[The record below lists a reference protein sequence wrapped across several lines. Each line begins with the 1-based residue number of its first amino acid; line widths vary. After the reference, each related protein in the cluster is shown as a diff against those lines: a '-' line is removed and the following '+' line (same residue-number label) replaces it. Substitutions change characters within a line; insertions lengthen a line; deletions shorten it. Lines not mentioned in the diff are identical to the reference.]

1 MAKSE
6 EDLERC
12 AEFFFDFFLEGNERK
27 KKEKQQRILHDRKTL
42 VPTDL
47 GEPAT
52 KSKGGYHGF
61 KHPEIRK
68 HIMEVLHDGVSLMA
82 VDDSNG
88 FLAGIRT
95 SYVIDR
101 CVKTRRAHVFPLL
114 VETKR
119 RTLQI

>member
-27 KKEKQQRILHDRKTL
+27 KKENGKGFASRKTL
-42 VPTDL
+42 VPTVL

-82 VDDSNG
+82 IDDSNG

-101 CVKTRRAHVFPLL
+101 CMKTR
-114 VETKR
+114 
-119 RTLQI
+119 